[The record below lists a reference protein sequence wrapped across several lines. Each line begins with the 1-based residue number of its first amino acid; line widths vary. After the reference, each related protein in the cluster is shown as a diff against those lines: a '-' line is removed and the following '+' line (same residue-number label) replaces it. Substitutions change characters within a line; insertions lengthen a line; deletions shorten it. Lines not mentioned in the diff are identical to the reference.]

1 MSRFESNCKIGIFR
15 VFAKNCKVG
24 NLFKKSRLRKLR
36 KIARLTIFRVS
47 CDFSQFSAVICSHLK
62 LEDAKPDK
70 IMIKIKLFVKMFPV
84 NYTCQQC

>member
-15 VFAKNCKVG
+15 VFAK
-24 NLFKKSRLRKLR
+24 KSQLRKLR

-84 NYTCQQC
+84 DYTCQQC

>member
-24 NLFKKSRLRKLR
+24 NFLKKASCENCE

-62 LEDAKPDK
+62 LEDPKPDK